1 MVPIPPKHKHPP
13 LLKRA
18 RVAIPWV
25 RQFPPDGPEFPIVLV
40 DLADL
45 VVVALLPLLHLVVV
59 HIETLVR
66 ILYDK

>member
-18 RVAIPWV
+18 RVAIPRV
-25 RQFPPDGPEFPIVLV
+25 GQFPPDGPEFPIVLV